1 MKILYLK
8 DSETLRYAAE
18 ELAKYYEMMTDRKPS
33 AVSFANAP
41 EKDAVTLGLLADL
54 GRPDGDVTDPVLE
67 DVLDISIENGKGFIA
82 GSNDRSVL
90 MGVYRFLRS
99 AGCRFIRPG
108 TDGELIPKADLD
120 ACSFTYRK
128 KADHIFRGECSE
140 GAISYEHL
148 RDTVYWMPKVGL
160 NMFMIEGLVPY
171 FYMHKWYAH
180 VSNLRLGGK
189 GQVTDYAFLEGEI
202 AKLEKDMVKLGLQ
215 FHNIGHG
222 WMFEPLGVHMGSPA
236 AEAAALKEEDKR
248 YLAEVKGVR
257 DRFGGDTFYT
267 NFCYGNPEAR
277 KILVSFWVDYLK
289 KKPYVDFPH
298 VWLADALNNHCECPL
313 CREKEPSDWYVILL
327 NEIDEAL
334 TKEGIDS
341 RLVFILYT
349 DTLRPPVTERLKHP
363 ERFILLS
370 ARAINYNTG
379 YKKET
384 YEGEIPPY
392 ERNKFPQL
400 PPALTDLWREQWKEK
415 FGVTIPTCVYE
426 YRFYTFHYNDLGH
439 MKLAKDMHRD
449 VLRMKMM
456 GFDGDMSDQT
466 PRAFFPTALPMSV
479 MAETLFDTEM
489 DYDAFAE
496 DHLYATY
503 GEDVAAAKSYLEKIT
518 EIIDPVTMNNDYKAA
533 GLEEVGI
540 GSESDGK
547 GKPWQ
552 GNAAYAEALAQ
563 IPAVIAEILPVIEKN
578 EKSGPAVQ
586 RRSWFYLRHHTFIV
600 ENVAK
605 IYHEGALGNIEKARA
620 LYLSFMDE
628 LSGREMEIHEAFDL
642 FLFDRY
648 HRNKLGIPRLPYFG

>member
-1 MKILYLK
+1 MKILYLQ
-8 DSETLRYAAE
+8 ENQTLRFAAE
-18 ELAKYYEMMTDRKPS
+18 ELAKYYEQMTDKKVAS
-33 AVSFANAP
+33 VTFAAAP
-41 EKDAVTLGLLADL
+41 AKDAVNLGLLSDFSRPAD
-54 GRPDGDVTDPVLE
+54 DVADPSYD
-67 DVLDISIENGKGFIA
+67 DVLDIEVENGCGIIA
-82 GSNDRSVL
+82 GSNPRSVL

-108 TDGELIPKADLD
+108 TDGEFIPKAELD
-120 ACSFTYRK
+120 AHSFTYRK

-140 GAISYEHL
+140 GAIGYEHL

-180 VSNLRLGGK
+180 VSNLRLGGH
-189 GQVTDYAFLEGEI
+189 GEVTDYAFLEGEI
-202 AKLEKDMVKLGLQ
+202 AKLEKDMQKLGLQ

-236 AEAAALKEEDKR
+236 AEAAALKEEDKIH
-248 YLAEVKGVR
+248 LAEVKGVR

-267 NFCYGNPEAR
+267 NFCYGNPETR
-277 KILVSFWVDYLK
+277 KLLVSFWVDYLK

-341 RLVFILYT
+341 KLVFILYT
-349 DTLRPPVTERLKHP
+349 DTLRPPVTERLNHP

-370 ARAINYNTG
+370 ARAINYNKG
-379 YKKET
+379 YEKTEFK
-384 YEGEIPPY
+384 GEIPPY
-392 ERNKFPQL
+392 ERNKFPTL

-439 MKLAKDMHRD
+439 MKLARDMHRD

-479 MAETLFDTEM
+479 MAETLFDENM

-496 DHLYATY
+496 DHLYYTY
-503 GEDVAAAKSYLEKIT
+503 GEDVAAARSYLEKIT
-518 EIIDPVTMNNDYKAA
+518 EIIDPVTMNVDYKAA
-533 GLEEVGI
+533 GIEEAGI

-552 GNAAYAEALAQ
+552 NNASYAQALEE
-563 IPAVIAEILPVIEKN
+563 IPAVIEKIRPFIEKN
-578 EKSGPAVQ
+578 EKEGPAVQ

-600 ENVAK
+600 ETVAK
-605 IYHEGALGNIEKARA
+605 IYREGALGNIEEARK
-620 LYLSFMDE
+620 LYLEFMDE

>member
-1 MKILYLK
+1 MKILYLQEN
-8 DSETLRYAAE
+8 ETLRYAAE
-18 ELAKYYEMMTDRKPS
+18 ELSKYYVMMTEKE
-33 AVSFANAP
+33 AP
-41 EKDAVTLGLLADL
+41 EIALASAPCACAVTLGLLSDL
-54 GRPDGDVTDPVLE
+54 GRPADDVQDAVLE
-67 DVLDISIENGKGFIA
+67 DVLDIHIENGKGFIA
-82 GSNDRSVL
+82 GSNPRSVL

-108 TDGELIPKADLD
+108 EGGEFIPKVDLD
-120 ACSFTYRK
+120 AHSFTYRK

-140 GAISYEHL
+140 GAIGYVHL

-189 GQVTDYAFLEGEI
+189 GQITDYAFLEGEI

-222 WMFEPLGVHMGSPA
+222 WMFEPLGVHMGPPQY
-236 AEAAALKEEDKR
+236 EAAALKEEDKIH
-248 YLAEVKGVR
+248 LAEVKGVR
-257 DRFGGDTFYT
+257 DRFGNDTFYT
-267 NFCYGNPEAR
+267 NFCYGNPETR

-289 KKPYVDFPH
+289 KKPYVEFPH
-298 VWLADALNNHCECPL
+298 VWLADAINNHCECPL

-341 RLVFILYT
+341 KLVFILYT
-349 DTLRPPVTERLKHP
+349 DTLRPPATEKLNHP

-370 ARAINYNTG
+370 ARSINYNKG
-379 YKKET
+379 YEKVD
-384 YEGEIPPY
+384 YNGDVPPY
-392 ERNKFPQL
+392 ERNNLPTI
-400 PPALTDLWREQWKEK
+400 PPALADRWRNQWKEK

-449 VLRMKMM
+449 VLLMKTM

-479 MAETLFDTEM
+479 MAETLFDEKM

-496 DHLYATY
+496 DHLYHTY
-503 GEDVAAAKSYLEKIT
+503 GEDVAAAKKYLTRVT
-518 EIIDPVTMNNDYKAA
+518 EIIDPVTMNVDYKAA
-533 GLEEVGI
+533 GIEEAGI
-540 GSESDGK
+540 GSQSDGK

-552 GNAAYAEALAQ
+552 NNAAFAAALEQ
-563 IPAVIAEILPVIEKN
+563 IPAVIEEILPFIEKN
-578 EKSGPAVQ
+578 EKSETAVHAK
-586 RRSWFYLRHHTFIV
+586 SWFYLRHHVFIV

-605 IYHEGALGNIEKARA
+605 IYHEGALGNIEKAREM
-620 LYLSFMDE
+620 YLSFMDE
-628 LSGREMEIHEAFDL
+628 LSAREMEIHEAFDL

>member
-1 MKILYLK
+1 MKILYL
-8 DSETLRYAAE
+8 SENETLRFAAE
-18 ELAKYYEMMTDRKPS
+18 ELAKYYEMMTAKKPS
-33 AVSFANAP
+33 AVAYAAAP
-41 EKDAVTLGLLADL
+41 EADAVNLGLLADFN
-54 GRPDGDVTDPVLE
+54 RPADDVSDPALE
-67 DVLDISIENGKGFIA
+67 DVLDIGIDKGCGFIA
-82 GSNDRSVL
+82 GSNPRSVL

-108 TDGELIPKADLD
+108 TDGEYIPKADLD

-202 AKLEKDMVKLGLQ
+202 DKLEKDMRKLGLQ
-215 FHNIGHG
+215 FHNVGHG
-222 WMFEPLGVHMGSPA
+222 WMFEPLGVHMGSPEN
-236 AEAAALKEEDKR
+236 EAAALKEKDKIH
-248 YLAEVKGVR
+248 LAEIKGVR
-257 DRFGGDTFYT
+257 DRYANDSFFT
-267 NFCYGNPEAR
+267 NFCYGNPETR
-277 KILVSFWVDYLK
+277 KLLVSFWVDYLK

-298 VWLADALNNHCECPL
+298 IWLSDATNNHCECPL

-334 TKEGIDS
+334 TKEGIDCK
-341 RLVFILYT
+341 LVFILYT
-349 DTLRPPVTERLKHP
+349 DTIRPPKTERLKNP

-370 ARAINYNTG
+370 ACSIDYNKG
-379 YKKET
+379 YEKTEF
-384 YEGEIPPY
+384 EGEIPPY
-392 ERNKFPQL
+392 ERNRYKAPA
-400 PPALTDLWREQWKEK
+400 PPLANLWRRQWKEG
-415 FGVTIPTCVYE
+415 FDVTINSCLYE

-479 MAETLFDTEM
+479 MAETLFDENM

-496 DHLYATY
+496 DHLYHTY
-503 GEDVAAAKSYLEKIT
+503 GEDVAAAREYLESVT
-518 EIIDPVTMNNDYKAA
+518 DIIDPVSMNTNYKAA

-540 GSESDGK
+540 GTQADMK

-552 GNAAYAEALAQ
+552 GNADFAKALEK
-563 IPAVIAEILPVIEKN
+563 IPAVIEKILPVIEKN
-578 EKSGPAVQ
+578 EKVGPAVQ

-605 IYHEGALGNIEKARA
+605 IYHEGAIGDIEKAKEM
-620 LYLSFMDE
+620 YLSFMDE